1 MAVLVDAARYR
12 RRHRTVLLH
21 DGELRGATAVRAPG
35 CWPVGFATA
44 VDCVPACPVAGEL
57 GPLHASGQPPRQA
70 RWSAAKRL
78 GSDGGLGLLARLPIP
93 GKKINDFVGR
103 VIWKAGEHVGE
114 PSLGIDVVHL
124 AGLCRPPN
132 YAERVRYGASLSRWH
147 RRSRARQPHSI
158 RHSLV
163 VQSAS
168 RKASRRSFG

>member
-1 MAVLVDAARYR
+1 
-12 RRHRTVLLH
+12 
-21 DGELRGATAVRAPG
+21 
-35 CWPVGFATA
+35 
-44 VDCVPACPVAGEL
+44 
-57 GPLHASGQPPRQA
+57 
-70 RWSAAKRL
+70 
-78 GSDGGLGLLARLPIP
+78 
-93 GKKINDFVGR
+93 